1 MSYLLET
8 SHVLTCVPKSDGFDQ
23 VNSLGNIQ
31 AVVWTSGSQEFN
43 FNSAIDFFPLH
54 LLQKKT
60 RSWLAVVLS
69 VSLVLMFGE
78 IIPSA
83 VFTGSEQLT
92 MAARFSGLVGSST
105 R

>member
-54 LLQKKT
+54 LLQKNT
-60 RSWLAVVLS
+60 QV
-69 VSLVLMFGE
+69 
-78 IIPSA
+78 
-83 VFTGSEQLT
+83 
-92 MAARFSGLVGSST
+92 LVGCGAFGFPGLDVRRDHSFG
-105 R
+105 RLHG